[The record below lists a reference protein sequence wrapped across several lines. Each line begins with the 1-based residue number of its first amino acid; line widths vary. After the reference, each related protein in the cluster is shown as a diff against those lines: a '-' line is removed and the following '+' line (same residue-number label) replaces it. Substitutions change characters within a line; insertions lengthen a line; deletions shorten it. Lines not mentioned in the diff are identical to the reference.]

1 MCINGPI
8 SSYRYSTFLV
18 YPTILQWVF
27 HHYWPDSIVKV
38 DFQFFPSAD
47 VTMCPVVISSDT
59 MRSPGS
65 LLCKFCF
72 YTITLAAINLP

>member
-38 DFQFFPSAD
+38 DYPFFPSAD
-47 VTMCPVVISSDT
+47 VTT
-59 MRSPGS
+59 
-65 LLCKFCF
+65 F
-72 YTITLAAINLP
+72 